1 MATITV
7 TEQQLHLIQEALDFY
22 SRVGIGQFNVIKDH
36 PTFYGILHKSLTD
49 EEGKMDYE
57 RYHEIRDN
65 IDMMLVHPRNLLL
78 NDPTLPRNASF
89 GIYNPEVDESC
100 RVAYDLVQVIR
111 HEFWKANPNRLEH
124 VVMASK
130 HLTTKDSDKI
140 KVEL

>member
-1 MATITV
+1 MATLTV

-22 SRVGIGQFNVIKDH
+22 SRVGIGQFDVIKDH
-36 PTFYGILHKSLTD
+36 PTFYNILHKSFTSKD
-49 EEGKMDYE
+49 GKMDYE
-57 RYHEIRDN
+57 RYHATRGGVDI
-65 IDMMLVHPRNLLL
+65 MLVTPRNWLLD
-78 NDPTLPRNASF
+78 DPALPKHASF

-111 HEFWKANPNRLEH
+111 HEFWKANPNRSEH

>member
-1 MATITV
+1 MATLTV

-22 SRVGIGQFNVIKDH
+22 SRVGIEQFNVIKDH
-36 PTFYGILHKSLTD
+36 PTFYNILHKSLTN

-57 RYHEIRDN
+57 RYHEIREHA
-65 IDMMLVHPRNLLL
+65 DMTLVFPRNLLL
-78 NDPTLPRNASF
+78 DDPTLPRYASL
-89 GIYNPEVDESC
+89 GIYSPEVDESC
-100 RVAYDLVQVIR
+100 RVAFDLVQVIR
-111 HEFWKANPNRLEH
+111 HEFWKANPNRSEH

>member
-36 PTFYGILHKSLTD
+36 PTFYNILHKSLLGKD
-49 EEGKMDYE
+49 GKMDYG
-57 RYHEIRDN
+57 RYHEIREN

-78 NDPTLPRNASF
+78 NDPTLPRHASF
-89 GIYNPEVDESC
+89 GIYSPEVYELC

-111 HEFWKANPNRLEH
+111 HEFWKANPNRSEH